1 MKLLLS
7 RWRCFCKCLSFPVA
21 LLEDACASLLIFSE
35 NITSQDCLF
44 LSGLGDIFHQ
54 YLHSSLLFSISFLR
68 ALSLSHISQLK
79 ITGWKFDIKYNS
91 LKKEKFQKWAFSS
104 NKLYLLLIK
113 RLSITCGEMT
123 YGCSNFL
130 GLDLFK
136 KITLYP
142 TNL

>member
-7 RWRCFCKCLSFPVA
+7 RWRCFCKCLSFPVV

-91 LKKEKFQKWAFSS
+91 LKKEKFQKCYYWL
-104 NKLYLLLIK
+104 KDCLLLVGKWLTDVQTSSVSIYLR
-113 RLSITCGEMT
+113 RLPFILLIFS
-123 YGCSNFL
+123 
-130 GLDLFK
+130 
-136 KITLYP
+136 
-142 TNL
+142 

>member
-1 MKLLLS
+1 MS
-7 RWRCFCKCLSFPVA
+7 EFPCGAVRGRM
-21 LLEDACASLLIFSE
+21 CILI
-35 NITSQDCLF
+35 NLF
-44 LSGLGDIFHQ
+44 WKHNLSGLLISIWIRRHLSSN
-54 YLHSSLLFSISFLR
+54 LHSSLLFSISFLR